1 MLDIT
6 LTISQ
11 GISSMYATPFIVNDK
26 GETDLLEKV
35 PFGSGFSENWLQN
48 RLYENPQSLPLQQID
63 PAYQEVCPLC
73 MEMNTGAG
81 PIDVVYITPQG
92 RLVIIETKLW
102 RNPEARR
109 KVVAQ
114 ILDYAKELKAW
125 SYADLQREVSRR
137 TGIKG
142 NSPYQIMSQCFGE
155 IDEAVFVD
163 GVTQSLRHGDFMLII
178 AGDGIR
184 QDAQGIVQFL
194 QDVGHMRFVLA
205 LIEVAVYKHTQKD
218 LYFIQPR
225 TLAKTQDIRRDIDY
239 SLSQELTTVTS
250 EISSEKEEWRQKYK
264 EYWTRFLT
272 TLILDDPEQQ
282 LANPVALGNITFSLP
297 PSGGIAWVTGYF
309 SKQLKEVGCFVRL
322 VDKPIGHDLYQYLV
336 EDKEN
341 IENDLPFPV
350 DWDNN
355 RRMIIRSM
363 KVTNDWPPFN
373 DKKIDAFLAETI
385 NGLINTFR
393 PRLERLS
400 GN

>member
-1 MLDIT
+1 
-6 LTISQ
+6 
-11 GISSMYATPFIVNDK
+11 MYATPFIVNDK

>member
-1 MLDIT
+1 MTII

-11 GISSMYATPFIVNDK
+11 GNSPMYATPFIVNDT
-26 GETDLLEKV
+26 GETELLERV

-48 RLYENPQSLPLQQID
+48 RLFENPQSLPLQEID
-63 PAYQEVCPLC
+63 PAYQQVCPLC
-73 MEMNTGAG
+73 MEMNTSAG

-142 NSPYQIMSQCFGE
+142 NSPYQIISQKYDE

-194 QDVGHMRFVLA
+194 QEVGHMRFVLA
-205 LIEVAVYKHTQKD
+205 MIEVAVYKHTQRN
-218 LYFIQPR
+218 LFVIQPR
-225 TLAKTQDIRRDIDY
+225 TLVKTQQLNRDIEY
-239 SLSQELTTVTS
+239 SLPQEITPVTS
-250 EISSEKEEWRQKYK
+250 EPNSEKDEWRQQYK
-264 EYWTRFLT
+264 DYWTKFLS
-272 TLILDDPEQQ
+272 TLVLDDPEQQ
-282 LANPVALGNITFSLP
+282 LAKPVAIGNITFSLP

-322 VDKPIGHDLYQYLV
+322 VDKPMGHDLYQSLV

-341 IENDLPFPV
+341 IERDLPFPV
-350 DWDNN
+350 EWDSN

-363 KVTNDWPPFN
+363 KVTSDWPPFN
-373 DKKIDAFLAETI
+373 DKTMDDFLSVTI